1 MAEYAGN
8 AAADALLAAITDE
21 PLPEG
26 AHEDAAFMAEHRS
39 AMADVALL
47 RRQLTAI
54 GNTLADD
61 EVRQDITARQDTRDR
76 QHDSERQ
83 DGSEHQGSRKPAA
96 VAKPQLEPQLEPKP
110 KLEPKPPRPPSR
122 RRRRPFAIALG
133 GLAATAALST
143 VVGLGWLVSHNG
155 GGADSASKSSGG
167 SAADSATGAGGAPSD
182 PAGELACSR
191 LVVEGTVAR
200 VQVDKATA
208 PRFTVVL
215 TVTRYFVPDHGPS
228 QVTFLL
234 SGGAEPSPHPGDH
247 VLIRIPRGADG
258 PTLWAVG
265 DPLVATNRAWITK
278 ALPQART
285 TQCEQQ

>member
-54 GNTLADD
+54 GNTLADG

-96 VAKPQLEPQLEPKP
+96 VAKPQLEPKPKP